1 MRNISQKDWVDIVNK
16 EILHSSRTRSFA
28 PLHPSPTPPTMPD
41 PIAPLRPAG
50 GPSQR
55 GPRAVWSWA
64 LYDFANSAFTTLVV
78 TFVYATF
85 FTSFLADEVNAGTA
99 LWSRGVTLTAV
110 VVALLSPVLGAV
122 ADKGGYRKRL
132 LFVTTAVCCAA
143 TAALWFPEK
152 GEVGLA
158 LLLVVVANVAF
169 EMGNVFYN
177 AFLPDVAPPD
187 KIGRISGYGWALGY
201 AGGLV
206 CLVVALV
213 VLVQPEVAP
222 FGLDKAAGEHV
233 RATNLLVAG
242 WFALFSVPLFL
253 FIREEPPAGRGRTR
267 DLVVESV
274 RSLKQTW
281 AEVRRYR
288 PIIRLLVARLVYN
301 DGLVTVFAFG
311 GIYAAGTFGFTFE
324 EILLFGIALNV
335 AAGLGAFAFGFVD
348 DKIGGKPTILISL
361 GLLSVATLVA
371 VLAPSDAP
379 GALWAAGVLIGLAA
393 GPNQSA
399 SRSLLGRM
407 VPDDKETE
415 FYGFFAF
422 SGKLTAF
429 MGPLL
434 LGVLT
439 EAFGS
444 QRAGVAVVIAF
455 FAVGA
460 LLLLRVDERAGVAL
474 RQQAGR

>member
-1 MRNISQKDWVDIVNK
+1 MP
-16 EILHSSRTRSFA
+16 A
-28 PLHPSPTPPTMPD
+28 SPVPT
-41 PIAPLRPAG
+41 AFTGVPAG

-85 FTSFLADEVNAGTA
+85 FTSFLADEVNAGTS
-99 LWSRGVTLTAV
+99 LWGYAMTATAV
-110 VVALLSPVLGAV
+110 TVALLSPVLGAI

-132 LFVTTAVCCAA
+132 LFFATVACCAA

-152 GEVGLA
+152 GDVGLA

-177 AFLPDVAPPD
+177 AFLPDVAAPAT
-187 KIGRISGYGWALGY
+187 IGRVSGYGWALGY
-201 AGGLV
+201 VGGLL
-206 CLVVALV
+206 CMGIALAV
-213 VLVQPEVAP
+213 FVLPEVAP
-222 FGLDKAAGEHV
+222 FGLDKAAGENV
-233 RATNLLVAG
+233 RATNLLVAA
-242 WFALFSVPLFL
+242 WFALFSIPLFL
-253 FIREEPPAGRGRTR
+253 FIKEEPPAHRARTA
-267 DLVVESV
+267 DLVAESL
-274 RSLKQTW
+274 RSLRQTW
-281 AEVRRYR
+281 ADVRRYR

-324 EILLFGIALNV
+324 QIMYFGIALNV

-361 GLLSVATLVA
+361 ALLSLATLVA
-371 VLAPSDAP
+371 VFAPSDQP
-379 GALWAAGVLIGLAA
+379 GALWAAGILIGLAA

-434 LGVLT
+434 LAVLT
-439 EAFGS
+439 DAFGS
-444 QRAGVAVVIAF
+444 QRAGIAVVLLF
-455 FAVGA
+455 FLAGG

-474 RQQAGR
+474 RQQGGQ